1 MRKFVSVFILL
12 VVLVACGGGGGG
24 GTTTNRPMITPSGHL
39 PFPFRGDANQHYDT
53 SRLPRKTSADAR
65 HMPIYHDGTHDLAG
79 GFPIDPESRSRR
91 LFVGIDQGESIS
103 SLPITGNRGEV
114 EVRHGRLN
122 DGAGRD
128 VLVDFIQG
136 ASIDPRHYDRSG
148 KRYSTSPEVRLIG
161 LANERQMG
169 IVAAAVQIVNTALP
183 EWAKMRV
190 STPLPN
196 FSLRHDVSSSGRYF
210 TSGRELDNTIHIEF
224 VPENEY
230 YGTGGA
236 TTWNN
241 FSESRVENSYILF
254 KGTNVY
260 QDSTDR
266 RSVIL
271 LAHEIMHSLGL
282 YGHPSPDFD
291 TIMEGTADF
300 YRTAQSKPQPMSILY
315 PLDREAL
322 QAYYRHLGNG
332 LRPESLGLWTSS
344 SMHIHGNG
352 PHTGFG
358 VALRNGYAEPYAY
371 GYLPDTDLAQ
381 NRALSGSVSW
391 IGALLG
397 LTPTAASVAGD
408 AEIGVNLRTL
418 IGRADFTNLETWAV
432 GAAPGEAGTGAMW
445 GDGDL
450 GYSIAVR
457 GNTFRET
464 GGDAGRL
471 TGVFVGPSHEGATG
485 TLERSDLTA
494 AFGASR

>member
-12 VVLVACGGGGGG
+12 IILVACGGGGGG
-24 GTTTNRPMITPSGHL
+24 STANRPMITPSGHL
-39 PFPFRGDANQHYDT
+39 PFPFRGASNQHYDT
-53 SRLPRKTSADAR
+53 SHLPRKTSADAR
-65 HMPIYHDGTHDLAG
+65 HMPIYHDGTYDLAG

-91 LFVGIDQGESIS
+91 LFVGVDQGEGVS
-103 SLPITGNRGEV
+103 SLPIVRNRGDV
-114 EVRHGRLN
+114 KVRHGRLN
-122 DGAGRD
+122 DGVGRD
-128 VLVDFIQG
+128 VLVDFLQG
-136 ASIDPRHYDRSG
+136 ASIDSNHYERSG
-148 KRYSTSPEVRLIG
+148 KRYNTSPEVRLIG
-161 LANERQMG
+161 PANERQMG
-169 IVAAAVQIVNTALP
+169 IAAAAVQVVNTALP
-183 EWAKMRV
+183 EWAKIRV
-190 STPLPN
+190 GAPLPN
-196 FSLRHDVSSSGRYF
+196 FSLKHTVRGGRYF
-210 TSGRELDNTIHIEF
+210 RSGQELDNTIHIEF
-224 VPENEY
+224 TPEGEDYNI
-230 YGTGGA
+230 GGGA
-236 TTWNN
+236 ITWSN
-241 FSESRVENSYILF
+241 FSESSVENSYILF

-266 RSVIL
+266 RSVLL

-282 YGHPSPDFD
+282 YSHPSPSFD
-291 TIMEGTADF
+291 TILEGTADI
-300 YRTAQSKPQPMSILY
+300 YRTAQDKPQPLSILY

-344 SMHIHGNG
+344 SMHIHGNA
-352 PHTGFG
+352 PHVGFG

-391 IGALLG
+391 VGALLG

-408 AEIGVNLRTL
+408 AEIGVNLRALT
-418 IGRADFTNLETWAV
+418 GRVDFTNLETWAV

-450 GYSIAVR
+450 GYSIVVR

-464 GGDAGRL
+464 GGDVGRL
-471 TGVFVGPSHEGATG
+471 TGVFVGASHEGAAG